1 MKNIKVLLSAVILL
15 GTLGATSAARADDPA
30 ISKDQFAPGSYCH
43 EKFPA
48 VTGRSLASDDPVLK
62 SSASG
67 DVIDYYGSCSE
78 NPVGSDQVQ
87 AQKLEREHRWD
98 SNYAS

>member
-1 MKNIKVLLSAVILL
+1 MKNMKVLLSVVILL
-15 GTLGATSAARADDPA
+15 GALGVTMAAQADDPG
-30 ISKDQFAPGSYCH
+30 ISRDQFEAGSYCH

-67 DVIDYYGSCSE
+67 DVIDFYGPCSE
-78 NPVGSDQVQ
+78 NPVGDDQVQ

>member
-1 MKNIKVLLSAVILL
+1 MKNIKVLLPALILL
-15 GTLGATSAARADDPA
+15 GNLIVSATAMADNGV
-30 ISKDQFAPGSYCH
+30 ISKDEIAPGSYCH

-48 VTGRSLASDDPVLK
+48 VTGKSLATDDPVLK

-67 DVIDYYGSCSE
+67 DVIDFYGPCSE
-78 NPVGSDQVQ
+78 SPVGNDQIQ